1 MSPQHP
7 ATKVVLAGL
16 LGFSSC
22 EGNSAYESPPP
33 DSTGG
38 QEEKPDTAPPA
49 EKTLKEREI
58 LEYCEKVQEI
68 SDKQQETDRKL
79 EEILTHIEG
88 LNRPPLA
95 VSLSDHKKREL
106 LEGWIAI
113 EAQKKSSLQ
122 EIQQERGLLPEDPK
136 Q

>member
-7 ATKVVLAGL
+7 ATKVVLVGM

-22 EGNSAYESPPP
+22 EGNSAYDTPPP

-38 QEEKPDTAPPA
+38 QEETPDTARDL
-49 EKTLKEREI
+49 ERTQEEREI
-58 LEYCEKVQEI
+58 LEYCEKVREI

-88 LNRPPLA
+88 LNKPPLA
-95 VSLSDHKKREL
+95 VSLSVDKKREL
-106 LEGWIAI
+106 LEGWITI

-122 EIQQERGLLPEDPK
+122 EIQLKSGTPVETE
-136 Q
+136 